1 MSWERVLNKG
11 QGKVET
17 FQAEERMYK
26 GKTSLKGVSA
36 MHDCTTLKVCV
47 GEYSQ

>member
-36 MHDCTTLKVCV
+36 MHDFACCIVTAQL
-47 GEYSQ
+47 